1 MKMPSVAVV
10 MACRAVFMQ
19 LPCGRIAARWRP
31 FLKEAFIMNRQISF
45 GLALVM
51 LLAAAPLLSAC
62 HTVAGA
68 GEDVQATGHAVDKAA
83 TRNTP

>member
-1 MKMPSVAVV
+1 MKMSSAAITLAPQTAFIGIPCRQNA
-10 MACRAVFMQ
+10 AC
-19 LPCGRIAARWRP
+19 LRP
-31 FLKEAFIMNRQISF
+31 HLEEAFTMNRNISF

-51 LLAAAPLLSAC
+51 LLAAAPLLGAC

-83 TRNTP
+83 TKATP

>member
-1 MKMPSVAVV
+1 MK
-10 MACRAVFMQ
+10 R
-19 LPCGRIAARWRP
+19 
-31 FLKEAFIMNRQISF
+31 NISF

-51 LLAAAPLLSAC
+51 LLAAAPLLGAC

-83 TRNTP
+83 TKATP